1 MRKSFTFLVLAA
13 AFATHSCKRPA
24 DILPANA
31 QPAGMAKATMAITSD
46 YGEYKI
52 SCVTGGKFLEVTG
65 NPGANEKYLDQ
76 QKIVQFGAT
85 ADDERDAW
93 QRWYIIYRTTVNGVK
108 YYHIRNSFSGK
119 ILDVPSATTT
129 SGTQLQQYAE
139 FPVLADQQLWRITE
153 IGTTGQYNIINKGN
167 GLALANA
174 NGSTSNG
181 TAIIQE
187 TPNTDNRQRWVL
199 TQRTPSTYR
208 DDQVVRFFNRNNPA
222 QGSVAFDQGNSI
234 PLTWSSNAGKVLWVT
249 QDATDGSRLLS
260 NSMFACGDIIDYGN
274 SMLVQPSTTNWASDA
289 PNVTRNGSRRICD
302 IQPGDSFAWPGPGV
316 EIGNHVYVQVGEGQG
331 LSIARQS
338 LWDITEGTGN
348 AWTGVRTTPANM
360 SNQTAIN
367 YSTGM
372 IKGIDGYVYAYGFQ
386 DTGFGFSSN
395 IYLARFPSSNPQ
407 SWTFWNGS
415 AWVNTPVT
423 GNTSRVT
430 DALGTSNIAFVNN
443 KYVLMTMDQ
452 GFDCSDQRN
461 IYIATSSNI
470 TGPFT
475 ARTKVYT
482 IQENLN
488 GGYARYYTPV
498 VHPEHANG
506 RNELLLTYC
515 LNFSACNKGD
525 CSGSYKDPYFYRVKG
540 IRVPYAKIGL

>member
-1 MRKSFTFLVLAA
+1 MGKTFTFLILLVAIAA
-13 AFATHSCKRPA
+13 QSCKRTA
-24 DILPANA
+24 DILPAMPDTTQA
-31 QPAGMAKATMAITSD
+31 VKEAVSLATD
-46 YGEYKI
+46 YAEYKI
-52 SCVTGGKFLEVTG
+52 ACVTGGKYLEVTG

-76 QKIVQFGAT
+76 QKIVQYSAT

-93 QRWYIIYRTTVNGVK
+93 QRWYIIYRTTVNNIK
-108 YYHIRNSFSGK
+108 YYQIRNSFSGK
-119 ILDVPSATTT
+119 LLDVPGATATT
-129 SGTQLQQYAE
+129 GTQLQQYAE
-139 FPVLADQQLWRITE
+139 FPVLADQQLWRISA

-181 TAIIQE
+181 TPIVQE
-187 TPNTDNRQRWVL
+187 TLGTDNRQRWVL

-208 DDQVVRFFNRNNPA
+208 DDQVVRFFNRNNPS
-222 QGSVAFDQGNSI
+222 QGSVAFDQANSI
-234 PLTWSSNAGKVLWVT
+234 PLTWGGNAGKVLWVT
-249 QDATDGSRLLS
+249 QDATDGIRLLS
-260 NSMFACGDIIDYGN
+260 NNMFACGDIIDYGN
-274 SMLVQPSTTNWASDA
+274 SMFVQSSITNWASDA
-289 PNVTRNGSRRICD
+289 PNITRNGSRQICN
-302 IQPGDSFAWPGPGV
+302 IQSGDSFAWPGPGI
-316 EIGNHVYVQVGEGQG
+316 EADNHVYIQVGEGRG
-331 LSIARQS
+331 LNILRQS
-338 LWDITEGTGN
+338 LWDLTQSTGN
-348 AWTGVRTTPANM
+348 AWTGVRTLPANM

-372 IKGIDGYVYAYGFQ
+372 IKGTDGYVYAYGFQ

-395 IYLARFPSSNPQ
+395 IYVARFQSGNPQ
-407 SWTFWNGS
+407 VWTFWNGS

-423 GNTSRVT
+423 GNAARVT
-430 DALGTSNIAFVNN
+430 DALGTNSVAFVNG

-452 GFDCSDQRN
+452 GFDCADQRS
-461 IYIATSSNI
+461 IYIATSSSI

-498 VHPEHANG
+498 VHPEHVNG
-506 RNELLLTYC
+506 RNELLLTYS
-515 LNFSACNKGD
+515 LNYSACNKGD
-525 CSGSYKDPYFYRVKG
+525 CSGAYKDPYFYRVKG